1 MSGLHIPLV
10 QDSPRRSHCECNQHL
25 LRSAHSAV
33 DDSAAPLDSQTETP
47 VRRVSFTKD
56 VPILWIDYV
65 WIKGKLLGV
74 RQALYSGGVL
84 DFKEMNRRFAR
95 FSRKG
100 QK

>member
-1 MSGLHIPLV
+1 
-10 QDSPRRSHCECNQHL
+10 
-25 LRSAHSAV
+25 
-33 DDSAAPLDSQTETP
+33 
-47 VRRVSFTKD
+47 